1 MDKFYIEREFNGI
14 VVKIPVTF
22 DEIEKLYDQFMDA
35 TMKEVEEMMR
45 KEREAGT
52 AEVTYP

>member
-14 VVKIPVTF
+14 IVKIPVTF

>member
-1 MDKFYIEREFNGI
+1 MDKLYIEREFNGI